1 MKIQQK
7 RKVDMNR
14 SEELIAAL
22 VDENYL
28 KTKEIVHDELYNKV
42 GSAIDEIRE
51 DAYAAVFDE
60 AKKAKKTDKEDD
72 GDGLD
77 PVGAED
83 SDVDN
88 DGDSDESDDYL
99 NNRRKTVGK
108 AIKKKKNGDD
118 EELDEAQ
125 HTSDKADGGG
135 TTSKDLDLNAVRKKQ
150 RKKKVENAELKH
162 LAREAGQTQIF
173 ARGGQG
179 KQT

>member
-1 MKIQQK
+1 
-7 RKVDMNR
+7 MNR

-125 HTSDKADGGG
+125 DIKITASHADHVKASAAIGSG
-135 TTSKDLDLNAVRKKQ
+135 T
-150 RKKKVENAELKH
+150 
-162 LAREAGQTQIF
+162 
-173 ARGGQG
+173 ARGGNLLGGQHQG
-179 KQT
+179 DDKYELRFGSRRSAEKFMGKHGFTEPGKG

>member
-108 AIKKKKNGDD
+108 AIKKKKKNGDD

-125 HTSDKADGGG
+125 HT
-135 TTSKDLDLNAVRKKQ
+135 NAVREKQ

>member
-1 MKIQQK
+1 MESNKLTQALNDEDFIATK
-7 RKVDMNR
+7 RIIH
-14 SEELIAAL
+14 EELYEKIAIVL
-22 VDENYL
+22 EKI
-28 KTKEIVHDELYNKV
+28 KTDM
-42 GSAIDEIRE
+42 
-51 DAYAAVFDE
+51 YAHVFNE

-118 EELDEAQ
+118 EELDEEQDIKITAS
-125 HTSDKADGGG
+125 HADHVKASAAIGSG
-135 TTSKDLDLNAVRKKQ
+135 T
-150 RKKKVENAELKH
+150 
-162 LAREAGQTQIF
+162 
-173 ARGGQG
+173 ARGGKLRGGQSKGGGNYELRFGSIRSAKKFMG
-179 KQT
+179 KHGFTEPGKG

>member
-51 DAYAAVFDE
+51 DAYVAVFDE

-72 GDGLD
+72 GEGMD
-77 PVGAED
+77 PVGAGD

-118 EELDEAQ
+118 EDEELDEAQ
-125 HTSDKADGGG
+125 YKSRAASRGLRGRGAG
-135 TTSKDLDLNAVRKKQ
+135 T
-150 RKKKVENAELKH
+150 
-162 LAREAGQTQIF
+162 
-173 ARGGQG
+173 
-179 KQT
+179 

>member
-1 MKIQQK
+1 
-7 RKVDMNR
+7 MNR

-108 AIKKKKNGDD
+108 AIKKKKKNGDGKDD
-118 EELDEAQ
+118 E
-125 HTSDKADGGG
+125 
-135 TTSKDLDLNAVRKKQ
+135 
-150 RKKKVENAELKH
+150 
-162 LAREAGQTQIF
+162 
-173 ARGGQG
+173 
-179 KQT
+179 

>member
-1 MKIQQK
+1 
-7 RKVDMNR
+7 MNR

-108 AIKKKKNGDD
+108 AIKKKKKNGDD

-125 HTSDKADGGG
+125 HT
-135 TTSKDLDLNAVRKKQ
+135 NAVREKQ